1 MYLAQIT
8 RYDITYS
15 SCQLACAISRLS
27 KVQMG
32 AAKHLLRYLVGTTD
46 FTLVYKKES
55 FKRAS
60 FSDSNSGN
68 NPDNGKSTP
77 CHIMMFCK
85 ARVSFR
91 SGVRSLTS
99 MSTMEAEVVA
109 EALAMKEAV
118 FCSSMLI
125 ELGFGKELKKV
136 PIHIDNTAT
145 LQVIGNRAYSSCTE
159 NIALRFFHIRELV
172 SEGKITIL

>member
-1 MYLAQIT
+1 
-8 RYDITYS
+8 
-15 SCQLACAISRLS
+15 
-27 KVQMG
+27 
-32 AAKHLLRYLVGTTD
+32 
-46 FTLVYKKES
+46 
-55 FKRAS
+55 
-60 FSDSNSGN
+60 
-68 NPDNGKSTP
+68 
-77 CHIMMFCK
+77 
-85 ARVSFR
+85 
-91 SGVRSLTS
+91 